1 MPLEYRKVPLLG
13 LLLAWARK
21 PGQVSRCGKHP
32 CSRWEFSQKN
42 AEQERT
48 TWGNQSFWKLIPFLY
63 FLGLLIYLLLH
74 IGMNIESHGG
84 QQSSPLSKSGALHK
98 KKILGVLHHLLAMR
112 PADILL
118 PFLSDNQKTYFFQ
131 ECFFL
136 NQAPPSK

>member
-1 MPLEYRKVPLLG
+1 MGIQPEKRE
-13 LLLAWARK
+13 ARK
-21 PGQVSRCGKHP
+21 NDMGESVFLETDP
-32 CSRWEFSQKN
+32 
-42 AEQERT
+42 
-48 TWGNQSFWKLIPFLY
+48 IPL

-74 IGMNIESHGG
+74 IGMNTESRGG
-84 QQSSPLSKSGALHK
+84 QQSWPLSKSGALHK